1 VSTKFSSFDAM
12 TRQNKINA
20 LMNVKKTEST
30 SQVDYYLVLHAML
43 NEDVQV
49 AMAAK
54 MAYTNFSSQSWFQD
68 FGKPSDPQTSER
80 IANFLRQSIGYGPEL
95 VEIEN
100 PPERQQMAQNLSR
113 RQKKFENLQEWDG
126 PFPQSAK
133 LLNTLREDTQQIIQS
148 LLNPG
153 ENIEKCWLCLYTET
167 LQPFREC
174 TRSLE
179 SNAATMVVNL
189 TRLQNPA
196 QIDPSLGVMFGMLGR
211 PAYMLV
217 LVTGK
222 RCILFLRDEIGTS
235 QACVRVF
242 NLQNIAGVNLVKDG
256 ILSSIEIETHQD
268 FIKIPMLLPDDADE
282 VHTFLRQRSVEA
294 IEASEE
300 FIERDFEKEMK
311 KLDMLFKAHAIKSSE
326 YLFRKSRLQKMELE
340 KFSDANIEL
349 LLARRFSDGSKG
361 DRFDEQLLKKFT
373 FEKTVMFTDIVG
385 FSSQASQKMLLDTM
399 TLLAVHDKLLMPVI
413 KENEGILIKKIGDA
427 LMVRF
432 DDPFK
437 ACSAA
442 QEMQRRLFEFNGKSN
457 EKIFIRIGINTGTVF
472 IKNEDVF
479 GDAVNMAARM
489 ESLAKPGRIFIT
501 EMTMQRLEGRL
512 PLENLGPKKVKGR
525 DEPVTVYS
533 LVDSTNI
540 GDEMAAMA
548 ADFIGG
554 NTESQAENHASL
566 HTSHTR
572 DTAPAVDSQTEQS
585 RTQIHASPEA
595 ILPDLNREVATTAD
609 NVDHESFPENLLN
622 AVDYARFCYIR
633 SVKAGR
639 TRNPDLE
646 DWFARFETLLRPDIT
661 GG

>member
-1 VSTKFSSFDAM
+1 MMS
-12 TRQNKINA
+12 
-20 LMNVKKTEST
+20 
-30 SQVDYYLVLHAML
+30 
-43 NEDVQV
+43 
-49 AMAAK
+49 
-54 MAYTNFSSQSWFQD
+54 
-68 FGKPSDPQTSER
+68 
-80 IANFLRQSIGYGPEL
+80 
-95 VEIEN
+95 
-100 PPERQQMAQNLSR
+100 
-113 RQKKFENLQEWDG
+113 
-126 PFPQSAK
+126 
-133 LLNTLREDTQQIIQS
+133 
-148 LLNPG
+148 
-153 ENIEKCWLCLYTET
+153 
-167 LQPFREC
+167 
-174 TRSLE
+174 
-179 SNAATMVVNL
+179 
-189 TRLQNPA
+189 
-196 QIDPSLGVMFGMLGR
+196 
-211 PAYMLV
+211 
-217 LVTGK
+217 
-222 RCILFLRDEIGTS
+222 
-235 QACVRVF
+235 
-242 NLQNIAGVNLVKDG
+242 
-256 ILSSIEIETHQD
+256 
-268 FIKIPMLLPDDADE
+268 PDDADE
-282 VHTFLRQRSVEA
+282 AHTFLRQRSVEA

-311 KLDMLFKAHAIKSSE
+311 KLDMLFKARAIKSSE

-361 DRFDEQLLKKFT
+361 DHFDEQLLKKFT

-413 KENEGILIKKIGDA
+413 KENEGVLIKKIGDA

-472 IKNEDVF
+472 VKNEDVF

-512 PLENLGPKKVKGR
+512 PLENLGPKQVKGR
-525 DEPVTVYS
+525 DEPITVYS

-548 ADFIGG
+548 AEFIGG
-554 NTESQAENHASL
+554 STDPQADEHGSAVPASQAGVKAPSAVISDGQNKFQ
-566 HTSHTR
+566 TS
-572 DTAPAVDSQTEQS
+572 DSPQS
-585 RTQIHASPEA
+585 T
-595 ILPDLNREVATTAD
+595 LPDLNKEISAATNT
-609 NVDHESFPENLLN
+609 VDHESFPENLLN

-633 SVKAGR
+633 AVKEGR

-646 DWFARFETLLRPDIT
+646 DWFARFEALLRPDIT